1 MITKKEV
8 DYMNT
13 NFQMLKDLLNVYHPA
28 ERGIA
33 SAEEVDLIIRK
44 LHVKEMDV
52 LQLCN
57 LRDFVV
63 LFLSHKD
70 TMEAWD
76 QMSAITTVIDN
87 HISNIGEDA

>member
-1 MITKKEV
+1 
-8 DYMNT
+8 MNT
-13 NFQMLKDLLNVYHPA
+13 NFQMLKELLEVYHPQ

-33 SAEEVDLIIRK
+33 SEQEVELIISK
-44 LHVKEMDV
+44 LHIKEMNI
-52 LQLCN
+52 LQLNN

-76 QMSAITTVIDN
+76 QMSAITTIIDYR
-87 HISNIGEDA
+87 ILNIGANV